1 MIKVGTGTVDLVTPR
16 FNEKVSTQAT
26 ISNSLYPKPHF
37 NKAFFTEGQE
47 KASLWIT
54 GGWLMWLGTIS
65 SYTANNL
72 SGITTIA
79 SLEGYFYLLYYDPY
93 YHTLPFILRLNY
105 LKKY

>member
-37 NKAFFTEGQE
+37 NKAFLTEGQE

-54 GGWLMWLGTIS
+54 GGWLMWLGTIF
-65 SYTANNL
+65 SYTAIANDL

-79 SLEGYFYLLYYDPY
+79 SLRRLFLSI
-93 YHTLPFILRLNY
+93 IL
-105 LKKY
+105 